1 MRGVGEERGYV
12 SKHDVMW
19 KNPII
24 YEILNGIDPEKK
36 TTDNVVRGGGARA
49 AKDYN
54 VSTWGRRGVKK
65 RRRKNTQF
73 RSGL

>member
-1 MRGVGEERGYV
+1 ME
-12 SKHDVMW
+12 KPH
-19 KNPII
+19 NF
-24 YEILNGIDPEKK
+24 EILNGIDPEKK
-36 TTDNVVRGGGARA
+36 TTVNIVRGGGARA